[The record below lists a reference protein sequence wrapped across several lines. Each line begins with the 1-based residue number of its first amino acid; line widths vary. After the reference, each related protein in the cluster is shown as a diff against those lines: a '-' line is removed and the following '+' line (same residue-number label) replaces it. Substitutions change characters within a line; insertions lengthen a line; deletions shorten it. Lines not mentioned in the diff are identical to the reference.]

1 MRMAYLKQLFNI
13 TILTLSFGLV
23 PAYIAQSHEVL
34 PSIADITL
42 DRKSINVE
50 MRLTSEALLAEID
63 LQTASDTSGAE
74 NEQEYD
80 RLRLLEPEQ
89 LEIIFRQYWPEL
101 AKKIHLR
108 NAAADSDFELTLME
122 IRIDPVGDIELP
134 RFSYAS
140 FSASR
145 PDLDPITF
153 SWDKTLGAVILR
165 QQGIENGIT
174 EYLASGQ
181 ESPPIDDDSQPPKSG
196 WLVFV
201 EYIPVGFDHILPK
214 GLDHVLFV
222 LGLYFLSLKLSVLL
236 WQITSFT
243 LAHTV
248 TLAAA
253 ALGLVS
259 VPATLVEPLI
269 AASIVFVAV
278 ENLFSKRLSKW
289 RPFVIFAFGLLHGL
303 GFASVLSAF
312 GLPETQFIPA
322 LIGFNIGV
330 ELGQLTVILIAFIIL
345 GYWFGKK
352 AWFRSRIS
360 IPASLLIAAT
370 GAWWF
375 LERTL
380 LA

>member
-1 MRMAYLKQLFNI
+1 MRMAYLKQFFNI

-23 PAYIAQSHEVL
+23 PAYIVQSHEVL

-101 AKKIHLR
+101 ANKIHLR

-122 IRIDPVGDIELP
+122 VRVDPVGDIELP

-153 SWDKTLGAVILR
+153 SWDKTLGAVIIR

-174 EYLASGQ
+174 EYLTSGQ
-181 ESPPIDDDSQPPKSG
+181 ESPPIDDDSQPPKSA

-269 AASIVFVAV
+269 AASIIFVAV

-312 GLPETQFIPA
+312 GLPDKQFIPA

-352 AWFRSRIS
+352 AWFRARIS

-370 GAWWF
+370 GGWWF

>member
-1 MRMAYLKQLFNI
+1 MRMAYLKQIFNI
-13 TILTLSFGLV
+13 TILTLSFWLLPGNV
-23 PAYIAQSHEVL
+23 AQSHEVL

-50 MRLTSEALLAEID
+50 IRLTAEAMLAEID
-63 LQTASDTSGAE
+63 LQTVSDTSGAE

-80 RLRLLEPEQ
+80 RLRLLKPDQ
-89 LEIIFRQYWPEL
+89 LEVIFRQYWPEL
-101 AKKIHLR
+101 AKKIHIR
-108 NAAADSDFELTLME
+108 TADSDNDLLLNLNA
-122 IRIDPVGDIELP
+122 IRIDPVGDIDLP
-134 RFSYAS
+134 RFSYIS
-140 FSASR
+140 FTAPRQSFE
-145 PDLDPITF
+145 PIVF
-153 SWDKTLGAVILR
+153 SWDKRLGAIILR
-165 QQGIENGIT
+165 QQGIENGVT
-174 EYLASGQ
+174 RYLTSGQ
-181 ESPPIDDDSQPPKSG
+181 KSPPISDNLQPPKSG

-201 EYIPVGFDHILPK
+201 EYIPIGFDHILPK

-248 TLAAA
+248 TLTAAA
-253 ALGLVS
+253 FGLVNL
-259 VPATLVEPLI
+259 PATLIEPLI

-278 ENLFSKRLSKW
+278 ENLFSQRLSKW
-289 RPFVIFAFGLLHGL
+289 RPIVIFAFGLLHGL

-330 ELGQLTVILIAFIIL
+330 ELGQLSVILIAFILL

-352 AWFRSRIS
+352 HWFRARVSIS
-360 IPASLLIAAT
+360 ASLLIAAT
-370 GAWWF
+370 GGWWF

>member
-1 MRMAYLKQLFNI
+1 M
-13 TILTLSFGLV
+13 
-23 PAYIAQSHEVL
+23 VL
-34 PSIADITL
+34 
-42 DRKSINVE
+42 
-50 MRLTSEALLAEID
+50 
-63 LQTASDTSGAE
+63 
-74 NEQEYD
+74 
-80 RLRLLEPEQ
+80 
-89 LEIIFRQYWPEL
+89 
-101 AKKIHLR
+101 
-108 NAAADSDFELTLME
+108 
-122 IRIDPVGDIELP
+122 DPV
-134 RFSYAS
+134 
-140 FSASR
+140 
-145 PDLDPITF
+145 TF
-153 SWDKTLGAVILR
+153 SWDETLGAIILR
-165 QQGIENGIT
+165 QQGIENGVT
-174 EYLASGQ
+174 EYLTSGQ
-181 ESPPIDDDSQPPKSG
+181 KSPPIKDNSQPPKSG
-196 WLVFV
+196 WLVFA
-201 EYIPVGFDHILPK
+201 EYIPIGFDHILPK

-248 TLAAA
+248 TLTAA

-278 ENLFSKRLSKW
+278 ENLFSQRLSRW
-289 RPFVIFAFGLLHGL
+289 RPLVIFVFGLLHGL

-312 GLPETQFIPA
+312 GLPQTQFIPA

-330 ELGQLTVILIAFIIL
+330 ELGQLSVIFIAFILL

-370 GAWWF
+370 GGWWF
-375 LERTL
+375 VERTI

>member
-1 MRMAYLKQLFNI
+1 MRMAYLKQIFNI

-23 PAYIAQSHEVL
+23 PAFIAQSHEVM

-50 MRLTSEALLAEID
+50 MRLTAEALLAQID
-63 LQTASDTSGAE
+63 LQTVADTSGAE

-80 RLRLLEPEQ
+80 RLRLLEPKQ
-89 LEIIFRQYWPEL
+89 LEIVFRQYWPEL
-101 AKKIHLR
+101 VKKIHLR
-108 NAAADSDFELTLME
+108 YADANSNFELSLKE
-122 IRIDPVGDIELP
+122 IRIDPIGDIELP

-140 FSASR
+140 FTASR
-145 PDLDPITF
+145 PDLKPIVF
-153 SWDKTLGAVILR
+153 SWDKTLGAIILR
-165 QQGIENGIT
+165 QQGIENGVT
-174 EYLASGQ
+174 EYLQSGQ
-181 ESPPIDDDSQPPKSG
+181 SSLPISDNSQPPKSG
-196 WLVFV
+196 WLIFV
-201 EYIPVGFDHILPK
+201 EYIPVGFDHIVPK

-248 TLAAA
+248 TLTAA

-278 ENLFSKRLSKW
+278 ENLFSQRLSKW
-289 RPFVIFAFGLLHGL
+289 RPVVIFAFGLLHGL

-312 GLPETQFIPA
+312 GLPQTQFIPA

-330 ELGQLTVILIAFIIL
+330 ELGQLSVILIAFILI
-345 GYWFGKK
+345 GYWFGEKQ
-352 AWFRSRIS
+352 WFRARVS
-360 IPASLLIAAT
+360 IPASLLIAAI
-370 GAWWF
+370 GGWWF

>member
-1 MRMAYLKQLFNI
+1 
-13 TILTLSFGLV
+13 LSFGLV
-23 PAYIAQSHEVL
+23 PAYVAQSHEVL

-50 MRLTSEALLAEID
+50 IRLTAEALLADID
-63 LQTASDTSGAE
+63 LQTVSDTSGAK

-80 RLRLLEPEQ
+80 RLRLLEPED

-101 AKKIHLR
+101 VKKIHFR
-108 NAAADSDFELTLME
+108 GVDANSDTDFELTLKDV
-122 IRIDPVGDIELP
+122 RIDPVGDIDLP

-140 FSASR
+140 FTASR

-165 QQGIENGIT
+165 QQGIENGVT
-174 EYLASGQ
+174 EYLTSGQ
-181 ESPPIDDDSQPPKSG
+181 ASPPINDNSQPPKSG
-196 WLVFV
+196 WLVFA
-201 EYIPVGFDHILPK
+201 EYIPIGFDHIIPK

-248 TLAAA
+248 TLTAA

-278 ENLFSKRLSKW
+278 ENLFSQRLSRW
-289 RPFVIFAFGLLHGL
+289 RPLVIFAFGLLHGL

-330 ELGQLTVILIAFIIL
+330 ELGQLSVIFIAFIIL

-370 GAWWF
+370 GGWWF
-375 LERTL
+375 VERTL

>member
-1 MRMAYLKQLFNI
+1 MAYLKQIFSI

-23 PAYIAQSHEVL
+23 PAFVAHSHEVL

-50 MRLTSEALLAEID
+50 MRLTAEALLAEID
-63 LQTASDTSGAE
+63 LQTVSDTSGSE

-89 LEIIFRQYWPEL
+89 LELSFRQYWPEL

-108 NAAADSDFELTLME
+108 GADSDSDFELTLKD
-122 IRIDPVGDIELP
+122 IRIDPIGDIELP

-140 FSASR
+140 FTAARS
-145 PDLDPITF
+145 DLDPVTF
-153 SWDKTLGAVILR
+153 SWDETLGAIILR
-165 QQGIENGIT
+165 QQGIENGVT
-174 EYLASGQ
+174 EYLTSGQ
-181 ESPPIDDDSQPPKSG
+181 KSPPIKDNSQPPKSG
-196 WLVFV
+196 WLVFA
-201 EYIPVGFDHILPK
+201 EYIPIGFDHILPK

-248 TLAAA
+248 TLTAA

-278 ENLFSKRLSKW
+278 ENLFSQRLSRW
-289 RPFVIFAFGLLHGL
+289 RPLVIFVFGLLHGL

-312 GLPETQFIPA
+312 GLPQTQFIPA

-330 ELGQLTVILIAFIIL
+330 ELGQLSVIFIAFILL

-370 GAWWF
+370 GGWWF
-375 LERTL
+375 LERTI